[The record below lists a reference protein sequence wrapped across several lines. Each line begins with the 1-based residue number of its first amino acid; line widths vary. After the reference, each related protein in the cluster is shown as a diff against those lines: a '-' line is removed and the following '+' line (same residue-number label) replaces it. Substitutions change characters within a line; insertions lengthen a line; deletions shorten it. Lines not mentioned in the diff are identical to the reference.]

1 MASITARHMT
11 RMAWLANLTRILE
24 NKVEGVQPPLT
35 VTRTCRSPASAEA
48 ETVVAIFGVSAGA
61 ERLLN
66 SALRASPKILLF
78 ALSEL

>member
-1 MASITARHMT
+1 MPVMMMLMAFCCRFSARKNSIVR
-11 RMAWLANLTRILE
+11 R
-24 NKVEGVQPPLT
+24 
-35 VTRTCRSPASAEA
+35 RSHASAGAEA
-48 ETVVAIFGVSAGA
+48 AIAIFVFSAGA